1 MCLGGAGCVDI
12 ANLTKHT
19 LAYRMLPLQTPILVS
34 LVKKDA
40 AMLDAFGKGASED
53 IQASKEVLYR
63 NLTRNPE
70 TGESM
75 CAPSKICPKSL
86 PVSPNQVRSSCCSAV
101 YCRMQQM
108 AHPLTALVQMQQMP
122 SGIFTILSLWGQTTC
137 GDEVRAPPG
146 PQNASFGRLSCWTL
160 LHGFRMPSRL
170 Q

>member
-1 MCLGGAGCVDI
+1 M
-12 ANLTKHT
+12 K
-19 LAYRMLPLQTPILVS
+19 LQTPILVS

-75 CAPSKICPKSL
+75 CGPSKIGQKSL
-86 PVSPNQVRSSCCSAV
+86 PVSPNQVHPDLVAV
-101 YCRMQQM
+101 LCWVPCPVVSKY
-108 AHPLTALVQMQQMP
+108 
-122 SGIFTILSLWGQTTC
+122 
-137 GDEVRAPPG
+137 DEVVLPFQG
-146 PQNASFGRLSCWTL
+146 WMMQHFSTTV
-160 LHGFRMPSRL
+160 